1 MAYEFSNSAIKAS
14 FVAGGDLSSAQYKFV
29 KLDSDGEVV
38 VAAATTDRPVGVLQN
53 APSSGQIAEVTI
65 AGGSKVVAGGN
76 ASVGNPVFTS
86 ASATAVTAT
95 VGSAASTFY
104 VLGTFLEDAAAGQ
117 IVSAVVNCA
126 NSGRGA

>member
-1 MAYEFSNSAIKAS
+1 MAYDFSNSAVKAS

-29 KLDSDGEVV
+29 KLDSSGDVV
-38 VAAATTDRPVGVLQN
+38 VAAATTDRPIGVLQN
-53 APSSGQIAEVTI
+53 DPASGEIAEVTI
-65 AGGSKVVAGGN
+65 VGGTKVVAGGS

-95 VGSAASTFY
+95 IGSAASTFY
-104 VLGTFLEDAAAGQ
+104 VVGTFLEDASANE
-117 IVSAVVNCA
+117 IVPAVIDCA